1 MLALISTLVF
11 AAAASFA
18 VAAIFVTMH
27 GRRAQIVALLD
38 DYRSL
43 KQDREFLVRVIS
55 TGPDMALASATKAP
69 RRVQRRL
76 VKQVEAARC
85 GRSLRAAA

>member
-1 MLALISTLVF
+1 MLALLSTLVF

-18 VAAIFVTMH
+18 VAAVFVTMH
-27 GRRAQIVALLD
+27 GRRAQIASLLA

-43 KQDREFLVRVIS
+43 QQDREFLVRVIS
-55 TGPDMALASATKAP
+55 TGPDMAVATPAKAP
-69 RRVQRRL
+69 RRVQRRS
-76 VKQVEAARC
+76 VKQVEAARS